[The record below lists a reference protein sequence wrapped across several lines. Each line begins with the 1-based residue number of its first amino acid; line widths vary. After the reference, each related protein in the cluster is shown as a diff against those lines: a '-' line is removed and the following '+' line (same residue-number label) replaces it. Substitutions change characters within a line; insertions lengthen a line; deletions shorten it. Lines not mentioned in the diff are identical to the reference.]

1 MNRRRISFR
10 TNGRAE
16 MTDGEFRAALRNPG
30 SQRPGAAAIAD
41 RSGEALLKHLDELL
55 DKALEES
62 FPASDSPSVG
72 NSR

>member
-1 MNRRRISFR
+1 MN
-10 TNGRAE
+10 GCAD
-16 MTDGEFRAALRNPG
+16 MTDDEFRAALRNPG

-41 RSGEALLKHLDELL
+41 QSSETLWKHLDELL